1 MRSRNAST
9 SLHTHNH
16 AFTDR
21 TMETLETTN
30 GVTSKRPIA
39 DIIGDLKKPLPQRLL
54 KTRRQGGTELTYIEW
69 FTAVETLDFYTNCNW
84 SGEVT
89 KLDQIGNRVVVTY
102 RITIH
107 AIEGDYYREATGSEY
122 TDEDVPASPSFPG
135 YDQKKAWLKSE
146 EGQEYTR
153 VCKTKF
159 QGYGEPCTNAEA
171 QAFKRA
177 AAKFGLTLDLY
188 KK

>member
-1 MRSRNAST
+1 MEQVIT
-9 SLHTHNH
+9 S
-16 AFTDR
+16 
-21 TMETLETTN
+21 
-30 GVTSKRPIA
+30 SKRHIA
-39 DIIGDLKKPLPQRLL
+39 EIIDDLKQDIPDRFL
-54 KTRRQGGTELTYIEW
+54 KNRKQGGTTLTYIEW
-69 FTAVETLDFYTNCNW
+69 FTATEFLDHFTNRNW

-89 KLDQIGNRVVVTY
+89 KLEQIGNRVVVTY

-122 TDEDVPASPSFPG
+122 TDEDIPASPSFPQ
-135 YDQKKAWLKSE
+135 YEQKKAWLKTE

-153 VCKTKF
+153 LCKTKF

-171 QAFKRA
+171 QALKRA
-177 AAKFGLTLDLY
+177 AAKFGLGLHLY